1 MEGRVQIRCA
11 ECGMTRE
18 VSGEIP
24 IEYTECFAKIVREDG
39 FAPRPGISPFA
50 LVCGRC
56 LRKFEGHESVDDERK
71 IRTQDPRKQG

>member
-39 FAPRPGISPFA
+39 FAPRLSA
-50 LVCGRC
+50 
-56 LRKFEGHESVDDERK
+56 
-71 IRTQDPRKQG
+71 

>member
-11 ECGMTRE
+11 ECGTTRE

-39 FAPRPGISPFA
+39 FVPRPGISPFA
-50 LVCGRC
+50 LICGRC
-56 LRKFEGHESVDDERK
+56 LKKFEGHESVDDERK

>member
-11 ECGMTRE
+11 ECGTIRE

-39 FAPRPGISPFA
+39 FVPRPGISPFA
-50 LVCGRC
+50 LICGRC
-56 LRKFEGHESVDDERK
+56 LKKFEGHESVDDERK